1 MIIAK
6 VLDAIQLARISRSER
21 EELHRNLCAALD
33 VVDTG
38 DEFSRQTDTVPH
50 FRYIDTLPAWMA
62 KDVFEKSIGQ
72 YKFQHL
78 CRKLDGEDWK
88 DALWLVLHQYHD
100 YMDKMVLA
108 DRDRIME
115 VD

>member
-1 MIIAK
+1 MTIAK
-6 VLDAIQLARISRSER
+6 VLGAIQEVRITRSER
-21 EELHRNLCAALD
+21 EVLHNNLCAAID

-38 DEFSRQTDTVPH
+38 DEISRQTDMVPH

-62 KDVFEKSIGQ
+62 KDVFEKSVGQ

-88 DALWLVLHQYHD
+88 DALWLSLHQYHD
-100 YMDKMVLA
+100 YMDKLVSE
-108 DRDRIME
+108 DHIMGVE
-115 VD
+115 